1 MYLIMRVKKVRVK
14 NFSVGKKKKFVSL
27 KVLQPKKG

>member
-1 MYLIMRVKKVRVK
+1 MRVKKVRVK
-14 NFSVGKKKKFVSL
+14 NFSVGKKKIIVSL